1 MKRLWS
7 LDVLFVTAG
16 TLALLVTFW
25 MTLQPGFKIF
35 SETLSSPQVGDGE
48 PRMDT
53 VPSH

>member
-7 LDVLFVTAG
+7 LEVLFVTAG

-35 SETLSSPQVGDGE
+35 SESLSSPRLALEDRG
-48 PRMDT
+48 
-53 VPSH
+53 H